1 MDSIKFPDMF
11 STTST
16 NVVNDGYE
24 ATLQNLKL
32 LLESEQG
39 SLFGDPFFGLN
50 LRHNMYEQNFQEI
63 WDDLLLDKI
72 YTAIVNFMPQI
83 RVTREDIYLVRDET
97 RPPTES
103 LSHIKGNLS
112 VVIRGQNVS
121 DFQTNM
127 YNIVLFQ
134 GSWGD

>member
-16 NVVNDGYE
+16 NLVSDSYE
-24 ATLQNLKL
+24 VTLQNLKL
-32 LLESEQG
+32 LLGSEQG

-83 RVTREDIYLVRDET
+83 LVKREDIILVKDET
-97 RPPTES
+97 RKSSDP
-103 LSHIKGNLS
+103 LYNVKGNLS
-112 VVIRGQNVS
+112 VVIKAQNQS

-134 GSWGD
+134 PGN

>member
-16 NVVNDGYE
+16 NVTNGYE

-32 LLESEQG
+32 LLCSEQG
-39 SLFGDPFFGLN
+39 TLFGDPFFGLN
-50 LRHNMYEQNFQEI
+50 IRHNAYEQNFQEI

-83 RVTREDIYLVRDET
+83 YITREDIYLVRDEG
-97 RPPTES
+97 RASSDP
-103 LSHIKGNLS
+103 LSKVKGNLS
-112 VVIRGQNVS
+112 VVIKGQNVS
-121 DFQTNM
+121 DFQTNL
-127 YNIVLFQ
+127 YNIVLFA
-134 GSWGD
+134 GN